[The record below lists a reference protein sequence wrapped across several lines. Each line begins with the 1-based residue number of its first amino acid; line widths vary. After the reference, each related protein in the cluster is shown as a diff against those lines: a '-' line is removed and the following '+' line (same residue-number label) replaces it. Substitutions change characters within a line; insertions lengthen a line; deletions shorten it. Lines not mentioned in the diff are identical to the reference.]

1 MGRFDEEVTE
11 ESEEKKKAK
20 IEAQRKKTTTNI
32 FLVFATLWN
41 IVVTFSIICALFVL
55 YLFVTYRLLGVQG
68 DSQGGGVVT
77 GIMMIVVFVGG
88 MILGFRVYVLSIR
101 WFIKKYHYEN
111 KLTKEVLDRYK
122 KMSGEEEEKNK

>member
-1 MGRFDEEVTE
+1 MGKFDEEITQ

-32 FLVFATLWN
+32 FLFFACCWHIIETL
-41 IVVTFSIICALFVL
+41 SIMIAMFIL
-55 YLFVTYRLLGVQG
+55 YIIITYRVLQVPGN
-68 DSQGGGVVT
+68 SQAGGIASA
-77 GIMMIVVFVGG
+77 IMMLVILVGG

-111 KLTKEVLDRYK
+111 KLTKEVLDRYT
-122 KMSGEEEEKNK
+122 KMAGEKEEKK